1 VGSLYFIN
9 IYCIQ
14 TIQLDQVDRFI
25 GLFCKFFNVR
35 ADQIDDIILGQNLVG
50 DSTEFKCQTVFQ
62 CLRILLCIF
71 HTDQGV

>member
-1 VGSLYFIN
+1 MGSLYFIN

-62 CLRILLCIF
+62 CRC
-71 HTDQGV
+71 V